1 MKPALIIDTDVALG
15 VVHEGRPR
23 DVDDAYAIVAALNA
37 PEIDVLGITTVFG
50 NAPLAQADA
59 VAREIVRRKAAAVP
73 VVRGAAEPCSRVA
86 DTNDAVEFLADALA
100 GESGRERIHIAA
112 IGPLTNLGL
121 LARRYPE
128 HLANAA
134 SVVIVGGRS
143 VGNRFHLHG
152 KGPVN
157 DFNVENDAEAARA
170 LLAHGVPVT
179 MAGFE
184 LTSQVALG
192 AEHLAKLPPSPLRE
206 HFLARTRP
214 WLDYWCRT
222 FPGEEGFHPWDSA
235 AIDWLLHPER
245 YRGEARGWRF
255 TPSPD
260 DAENWW
266 LETGTDLPG
275 KRVTF
280 LTGFAEDGRAALVRD
295 IVGGVR

>member
-1 MKPALIIDTDVALG
+1 MRQALIIDTDVALG
-15 VVHEGRPR
+15 VLHEGRPR

-37 PEIDVLGITTVFG
+37 PELDVLGITTVFG

-59 VAREIVRRKAAAVP
+59 VARELVHRKGAAVP

-86 DTNDAVEFLADALA
+86 GTNDAVEFLADALT
-100 GESGRERIHIAA
+100 GGPGRRDIHIAA

-121 LARRYPE
+121 LARRHPE
-128 HLANAA
+128 RLAHAA

-143 VGNRFHLHG
+143 AGNRFLLHG

-157 DFNVENDAEAARA
+157 DFNVENDVEAARA

-192 AEHLAKLPPSPLRE
+192 PADLATLPPSPLRE
-206 HFLARTRP
+206 YFLERTRP
-214 WLDYWCRT
+214 WLDYWRRT
-222 FPGEEGFHPWDSA
+222 FPGEAGFHPWDSA

-245 YRGEARGWRF
+245 YHGDARGWRF

-260 DAENWW
+260 DADNWW
-266 LETGTDLPG
+266 LETATDLPG
-275 KRVTF
+275 NRVTF
-280 LTGFAEDGRAALVRD
+280 LTGFAEDGGAALVRD
-295 IVGGVR
+295 VVNGVY